1 MAYIATEQA
10 QQLITAILQPWQ
22 LSYFREF
29 QKNSRLLTCAARQI
43 GKSFVASFCTLY
55 DVIVNCARWTIVST
69 GQRAA
74 DEIFKKCVKMTRYFE
89 GMTRGTKLH
98 FGYLNTA
105 SEIRF
110 SNGGLITSC
119 PNNPD
124 GLRGF
129 SSSLLFDEMAF
140 IDNAE
145 ECWAACIPFLTS
157 PFGATKKL
165 QIFSTPA
172 GQSGLFYRL
181 WNESDFIKTKVTI
194 LDAVRDGLP
203 VNIPE
208 LRKTVIDDDIWRQEF
223 LCEFLDTNSSLF
235 SYDLLNGM
243 KWDSL
248 PNSGFSYYLGI
259 DIGRT
264 SDLTVIAVMIKC
276 GDKFYV
282 KDIIVLKDCEYDKQF
297 KEICTV
303 IDALHPRKVC
313 IDATGI
319 GNNLGENLKKKYPSI
334 VNPIVFN
341 NSNKNE
347 MYGDAKQMMGTQR
360 LFLPN
365 DSVLVDEFHS
375 IRRVVSSNGSMSYSA
390 PRENGSHAD
399 RATACILALNA
410 ANSKKTPAFMPISG

>member
-1 MAYIATEQA
+1 MAKKLTD
-10 QQLITAILQPWQ
+10 ILQPWQ
-22 LSYFREF
+22 LTYFHDF
-29 QKNSRLLTCAARQI
+29 LQNGRLLSCCARQI
-43 GKSFVASFCTLY
+43 GKSFVASFCSVF
-55 DVIVNCARWTIVST
+55 DVIVNSASWTIVST

-74 DEIFKKCVKMTRYFE
+74 DEIFKKCVKMTKYFE
-89 GMTRGTKLH
+89 AMTRGTRLH
-98 FGYLNTA
+98 FGYVNTA

-110 SNGGLITSC
+110 TNGGIITSC

-124 GLRGF
+124 GLRGK

-172 GQSGLFYRL
+172 GQSGLFYKL
-181 WNESDFIKTKVTI
+181 WNESDFTKTKVTI
-194 LDAVRDGLP
+194 LDAVNDGLK
-203 VNIPE
+203 VDIPE

-223 LCEFLDTNSSLF
+223 LCEFLDNNSALF

-243 KWDSL
+243 KWDIL
-248 PNSGFSYYLGI
+248 PESGQYYIGV

-264 SDLTVIAVMIKC
+264 SDLTVIAILIKS
-276 GDKFYV
+276 GDTFYV
-282 KDIIVLKDCEYDKQF
+282 KEVIVLKDCEYDRQF
-297 KEICTV
+297 NEISNV
-303 IDALHPRKVC
+303 IQSINPRKVH

-319 GNNLGENLKKKYPSI
+319 GNNIAENLKKKFPSI
-334 VNPIVFN
+334 VKPIVFN

-347 MYGDAKQMMGTQR
+347 MFGDAKQMMGSSR
-360 LFLPN
+360 FFLPN
-365 DSVLVDEFHS
+365 DSAIVDEFHS
-375 IRRVVSSNGSMSYSA
+375 IKRIVSSNGSMSYSA

-410 ANSKKTPAFMPISG
+410 ANNKKAPVFMPVS